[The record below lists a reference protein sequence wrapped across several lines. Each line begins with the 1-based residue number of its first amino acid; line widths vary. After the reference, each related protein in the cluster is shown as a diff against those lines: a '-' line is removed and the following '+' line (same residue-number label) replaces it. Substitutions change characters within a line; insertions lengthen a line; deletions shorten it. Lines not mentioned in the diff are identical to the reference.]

1 MDAGKCNRIEREFS
15 KKLERYNDDLEGL
28 IDGANLSDPMSTK
41 KICKLDTTATNDI
54 KEIESYKKGV
64 NKNSNFYVIFDS
76 LSQEFNHFQKRLYT
90 NYQKILKNNKEK
102 INNKVYAKEF

>member
-76 LSQEFNHFQKRLYT
+76 LSQDFKHFQNRLYT
-90 NYQKILKNNKEK
+90 NYKSTLEKSKNMKNKEFY
-102 INNKVYAKEF
+102 VQ